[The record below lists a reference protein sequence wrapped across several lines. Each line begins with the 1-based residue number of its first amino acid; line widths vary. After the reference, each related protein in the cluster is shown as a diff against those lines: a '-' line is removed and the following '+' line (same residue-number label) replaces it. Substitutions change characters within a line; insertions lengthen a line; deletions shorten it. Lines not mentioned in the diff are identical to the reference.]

1 MTNNAS
7 TVFGNSPERIETWR
21 NFLYLFREK
30 YLGHKKPWSG
40 TRSLPYVLL
49 FGGSVKP
56 HPGGHAGIGAILIS
70 PTKMH
75 QGIVVSKYLGFNA
88 ATNNSAEY
96 LALVH
101 GLQAALNSGVR
112 HILVHGDSQLV
123 IRQVRGMYEAR
134 KSHIQHYL
142 DQVLTLTRSFESFQ
156 ICYIPRV
163 LNNRPHNVARE
174 AIKKNADRRMVLPSG
189 NLVYR

>member
-1 MTNNAS
+1 
-7 TVFGNSPERIETWR
+7 
-21 NFLYLFREK
+21 
-30 YLGHKKPWSG
+30 
-40 TRSLPYVLL
+40 
-49 FGGSVKP
+49 VKP

-75 QGIVVSKYLGFNA
+75 QGIVVLKYLGFNA

-123 IRQVRGMYEAR
+123 IRQVIHCC
-134 KSHIQHYL
+134 S
-142 DQVLTLTRSFESFQ
+142 
-156 ICYIPRV
+156 
-163 LNNRPHNVARE
+163 
-174 AIKKNADRRMVLPSG
+174 
-189 NLVYR
+189 